1 MSWIIKRRNYETND
15 TDYLI
20 DDNQNIAGR
29 KFLLGEADDLEW
41 DCWSKDNEAFAN
53 GTRLYRQFPECGDA
67 YSFIADYVRTA
78 KRRKLFWV
86 YEDYG
91 YLPVYHE

>member
-41 DCWSKDNEAFAN
+41 GCTK
-53 GTRLYRQFPECGDA
+53 LYRQFPECGDA

-78 KRRKLFWV
+78 KRRKLFWI

-91 YLPVYHE
+91 YLPVEYLR